1 MTEINK
7 SMSHRAPKKEII
19 WCLSENNYSRLTST
33 TRWFEDPSLTLP
45 WLTPPYS
52 WLMLT
57 ENLRKWFLPYFGL
70 GYLNSIGSVLPKTY
84 LRFSLGQK
92 SEIGPWTHLLHFTMN
107 PATWQIPCE
116 LYFDPLIE
124 NSSLGRLL
132 APLIPLKKPTYCS
145 NYLPVCKRGTWT
157 WVHRAQMILSKL
169 CMMWSDVYRL
179 FVEFW

>member
-1 MTEINK
+1 MGHWLIAIPINIMTEINK

-70 GYLNSIGSVLPKTY
+70 GYLNSIGSVFPETY
-84 LRFSLGQK
+84 LSLGQK
-92 SEIGPWTHLLHFTMN
+92 SE
-107 PATWQIPCE
+107 
-116 LYFDPLIE
+116 
-124 NSSLGRLL
+124 NSWVSV
-132 APLIPLKKPTYCS
+132 PKPTYYILQRIHLANFLWVVLRSTDWEFEFRWASC
-145 NYLPVCKRGTWT
+145 PVDS
-157 WVHRAQMILSKL
+157 SKKL
-169 CMMWSDVYRL
+169 L
-179 FVEFW
+179 L